1 MKTKNLYYC
10 GNCTDHPF
18 NSDIT
23 EEIVHKNSKEVI
35 RKTFL
40 PYINIDDLKRLEKEF
55 GYADHYKHGMVMGAD
70 PYVTYF
76 TSFYKRSGFFYRVV
90 FFKQS
95 GIEYFFK

>member
-40 PYINIDDLKRLEKEF
+40 QYINVDDLKRLEKEF

-76 TSFYKRSGFFYRVV
+76 TSYYKRHGTWYRVV